1 MTKYSGFQAK
11 WCKTFVV
18 LARLLSNSGCSNP
31 YDNQVWSH
39 TYQLLPIAAIN
50 TPVYGQRA
58 LGNTNFGLS
67 KKLWYSMVS
76 STTSKPFC
84 LLKHNGQ
91 QSRIS
96 NLTYLSNLTH
106 WNCCLWSQD
115 PWEHKS
121 LLVKSDCLLIE
132 LMLSD
137 WEMDNFSQY
146 CCPNS
151 VKPVNRQV
159 MDVIDWALNVGEPKS
174 IIFKK

>member
-1 MTKYSGFQAK
+1 MVAFTLEDIALQMNRQTDRQCYFRGREIVYSGFQAK

-50 TPVYGQRA
+50 TPVYGHRA

-67 KKLWYSMVS
+67 KKLWYSMAS

-84 LLKHNGQ
+84 LLKHNRQ

-96 NLTYLSNLTH
+96 NLTCLSNLTH
-106 WNCCLWSQD
+106 
-115 PWEHKS
+115 
-121 LLVKSDCLLIE
+121 
-132 LMLSD
+132 
-137 WEMDNFSQY
+137 
-146 CCPNS
+146 
-151 VKPVNRQV
+151 
-159 MDVIDWALNVGEPKS
+159 
-174 IIFKK
+174 